1 MSCDD
6 KGRKKTGGKNSD
18 NDFFAPLVV
27 LETFFTPFALVGEQ
41 YRSKHEPPGRFIDG
55 SSFLEGRTAVCL
67 KARVCPL
74 LARSLG
80 RASFSFRCC
89 ISHLLSL
96 FFLFSL
102 NSPTDSIINPEA
114 PLALRLSGQ
123 LLLGVVKIYSRK
135 VGYLYSDCNDAVAR
149 IAASLSRGG
158 GGGAGGGAEGPDGD
172 VDLPEDE
179 RDATAVIAS
188 ITLPEGTSGCDVA
201 VIVAALNAGGS
212 ITGGGRFFGNG
223 GAGNGNNS
231 ALDAFAASIEL
242 GGAANFSLTGD
253 SFLIAEEV
261 STLLPSSM
269 HPGGGNNNGFDP
281 ASAGGNGVRFAL
293 SGRDIER
300 ALSGSA
306 GAPFTAAD
314 NTFVD
319 DGDVETLRDASA
331 LPDRLP
337 PASGLFG
344 DDGTAGAG
352 NQSMA
357 TKMFT
362 EGMEPPPYYDDDDNG
377 GGGFGGGGGD
387 DDDEDGY
394 RGLTPNGG
402 GGLPPTPLD
411 GGDGSP
417 ALVGTAALLA
427 ASGGRP
433 LRRKRPRLDVT
444 EDGRGAPKTQL
455 VNIDIRRLLQDPSP
469 LMRIVESAAGAA
481 GFASTGEYGAA
492 LADLLVSNAAAAR
505 ARKER
510 ADRGRAL
517 LARPTFAPF
526 MAPELFDAVVR
537 CAPPPAAAAPRK
549 PRSTGNDNA
558 GAAAGGEDLAAAG
571 PSAAFN
577 DGGYNDDDGA
587 WAGGGGGFDDDDDDE
602 DDYAGGGGFGGIDGD
617 AGGEERLGGVG
628 NANKAD
634 DNEDAAGGP
643 SPSSA
648 HSAAITR
655 RTRAALDRFQGEWGS
670 DAARGNL
677 SAARPVSLAAVTA
690 GATRLDAARWFFEV
704 LVLRSRGFVDVA
716 QERSYGDVEVRPRAM
731 AFDEG
736 VLGALAGNGSGA
748 AAVAV

>member
-1 MSCDD
+1 MFQR
-6 KGRKKTGGKNSD
+6 G
-18 NDFFAPLVV
+18 
-27 LETFFTPFALVGEQ
+27 ETEAHV
-41 YRSKHEPPGRFIDG
+41 
-55 SSFLEGRTAVCL
+55 A
-67 KARVCPL
+67 
-74 LARSLG
+74 
-80 RASFSFRCC
+80 FRCAVLRVRL
-89 ISHLLSL
+89 LLSL
-96 FFLFSL
+96 AHLPLSTSL
-102 NSPTDSIINPEA
+102 SQPPSLSLLATNQKTPKDSIINPEA

-149 IAASLSRGG
+149 IAASSNLGRSS
-158 GGGAGGGAEGPDGD
+158 GAGGEGGLDGGGGD

-188 ITLPEGTSGCDVA
+188 ITLPEGTSGGDVA
-201 VIVAALNAGGS
+201 DIVAALNAGGS
-212 ITGGGRFFGNG
+212 VTGGGRFFGN
-223 GAGNGNNS
+223 GNGNNS

-269 HPGGGNNNGFDP
+269 HPGGGGGAFDP
-281 ASAGGNGVRFAL
+281 ASAGGGGGGGVRFAL
-293 SGRDIER
+293 SGREIER

-306 GAPFTAAD
+306 GAPFD
-314 NTFVD
+314 HHTFAD

-344 DDGTAGAG
+344 DDGGGAGANG

-362 EGMEPPPYYDDDDNG
+362 EGMEQPPPTYFDDDDDDNG
-377 GGGFGGGGGD
+377 GGGFGGGGADD

-394 RGLTPNGG
+394 RGLTPS
-402 GGLPPTPLD
+402 GLPPTPGD
-411 GGDGSP
+411 GANGSP
-417 ALVGTAALLA
+417 ALVGTAALLSA
-427 ASGGRP
+427 ANGGRP
-433 LRRKRPRLDVT
+433 LRRKRPRLDVSAET
-444 EDGRGAPKTQL
+444 GAPRTQL

-469 LMRIVESAAGAA
+469 LMRVVKAASAAA
-481 GFASTGEYGAA
+481 GFRNADEYGAA
-492 LADLLVSNAAAAR
+492 LTDLLVSNAAAAR

-537 CAPPPAAAAPRK
+537 CAPPPVAAAPRK
-549 PRSTGNDNA
+549 PRNA
-558 GAAAGGEDLAAAG
+558 GAAAAAAAAAAAG
-571 PSAAFN
+571 GDEGDLAGPSSAFD
-577 DGGYNDDDGA
+577 DGGYNDAGGA
-587 WAGGGGGFDDDDDDE
+587 WAGGEDDDDE
-602 DDYAGGGGFGGIDGD
+602 DDYVGGGGGGFGGIENDDDDGGEGED
-617 AGGEERLGGVG
+617 GEERVGG
-628 NANKAD
+628 
-634 DNEDAAGGP
+634 AAAARGGARSAEEAGP
-643 SPSSA
+643 SSAA

-670 DAARGNL
+670 DAARGDL
-677 SAARPVSLAAVTA
+677 AAARPASLDAVVA

-704 LVLRSRGFVDVA
+704 LVLRSRGFVDVSQSA
-716 QERSYGDVEVRPRAM
+716 SYGDVEVRPRAM

-736 VLGALAGNGSGA
+736 VLGALVGGSGGGGGNGNGAVA
-748 AAVAV
+748 AAAPAPAAVVAAV

>member
-1 MSCDD
+1 MS
-6 KGRKKTGGKNSD
+6 
-18 NDFFAPLVV
+18 L
-27 LETFFTPFALVGEQ
+27 
-41 YRSKHEPPGRFIDG
+41 
-55 SSFLEGRTAVCL
+55 
-67 KARVCPL
+67 L
-74 LARSLG
+74 LARVLP
-80 RASFSFRCC
+80 SFP
-89 ISHLLSL
+89 LLSL
-96 FFLFSL
+96 NLSTSSSSSSSL
-102 NSPTDSIINPEA
+102 NHQTDSIINPEA

-149 IAASLSRGG
+149 IAATLSRGS
-158 GGGAGGGAEGPDGD
+158 GAGGSAEGPEGD

-188 ITLPEGTSGCDVA
+188 ITLPEGTSGGDVA
-201 VIVAALNAGGS
+201 DIVAALNAGGS
-212 ITGGGRFFGNG
+212 ITGGGRFFGTG
-223 GAGNGNNS
+223 GGNGNSS

-269 HPGGGNNNGFDP
+269 HPGGGGNNNAFDP
-281 ASAGGNGVRFAL
+281 TSAGGNGVRFAL

-306 GAPFTAAD
+306 GAPFPAAD

-344 DDGTAGAG
+344 DDGGADANG

-357 TKMFT
+357 TKMLT
-362 EGMEPPPYYDDDDNG
+362 EGMEPPLYYDDDDDDNG
-377 GGGFGGGGGD
+377 GGGFGGGGDD

-394 RGLTPNGG
+394 RGLTPNG
-402 GGLPPTPLD
+402 LPPTPLIDD
-411 GGDGSP
+411 GSGSP

-427 ASGGRP
+427 AANGGRP
-433 LRRKRPRLDVT
+433 LRRKRPRLDVA

-481 GFASTGEYGAA
+481 GFASTDEFGAA

-537 CAPPPAAAAPRK
+537 CAPPPIAAAPRK
-549 PRSTGNDNA
+549 PRNN
-558 GAAAGGEDLAAAG
+558 AAAAAALADDDDAATAAG
-571 PSAAFN
+571 PSAFN
-577 DGGYNDDDGA
+577 DGGYNDDGA
-587 WAGGGGGFDDDDDDE
+587 WAGGGGGFGNDDDEDE
-602 DDYAGGGGFGGIDGD
+602 DDYAGGFGGINDD
-617 AGGEERLGGVG
+617 DDDERLGGAG
-628 NANKAD
+628 NGDTTN
-634 DNEDAAGGP
+634 DAAAAAGP
-643 SPSSA
+643 SSSSA

-655 RTRAALDRFQGEWGS
+655 RTRAALDRFHGEWGS
-670 DAARGNL
+670 DAARGDL
-677 SAARPVSLAAVTA
+677 AAARPVSLEAITA

-704 LVLRSRGFVDVA
+704 LVLRSRGFVDVSQA
-716 QERSYGDVEVRPRAM
+716 KSYGDVEVRPRAM

-736 VLGALAGNGSGA
+736 VLGALAGNGNGA
-748 AAVAV
+748 PPAVAAV